1 MSQHLIAL
9 PINVLKPKSKIDQ
22 ITEDLKLFSKRE
34 IEVLKLMAQGCTSKM
49 IAEQLFISEHTVI
62 AHRKNM
68 QKKTGIINATALV
81 YFCAKNNII

>member
-9 PINVLKPKSKIDQ
+9 PINALKPKSKTHQMDEEQ
-22 ITEDLKLFSKRE
+22 KLFSKRE
-34 IEVLKLMAQGCTSKM
+34 VEVLQLMAEGYTSKM
-49 IAEQLFISEHTVI
+49 IAEKLFISEHTVI

-68 QKKTGIINATALV
+68 QKKTGINNATALV